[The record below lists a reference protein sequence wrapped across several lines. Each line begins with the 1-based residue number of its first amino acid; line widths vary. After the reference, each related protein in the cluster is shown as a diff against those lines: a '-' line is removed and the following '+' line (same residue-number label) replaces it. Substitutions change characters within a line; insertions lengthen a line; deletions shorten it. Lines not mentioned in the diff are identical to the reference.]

1 MTILEENAARA
12 IGRIPVLLGEIKDE
26 LARMNKLKALELKGR
41 HLEISS
47 TPGQVDEIMKGGK
60 DG

>member
-12 IGRIPVLLGEIKDE
+12 IRQIPVLLGEIKAE
-26 LARMNKLKALELKGR
+26 LTRMNKLKALELKGR
-41 HLEISS
+41 HLEINS
-47 TPGQVDEIMKGGK
+47 TPEQVDEIMKGGK

>member
-12 IGRIPVLLGEIKDE
+12 IRQIPVLLGEIKAE
-26 LARMNKLKALELKGR
+26 LARMNRLKALELRGR

-47 TPGQVDEIMKGGK
+47 TPEQVDEIMKGGK